1 MAIPAPN
8 RARFGAFD
16 LDLKAGELHKGGRRI
31 MLQEQPFQVL
41 RMLVELRGELA
52 TREEISH
59 KLWPNDTAVEFDQAI
74 NTAIRKLREALGDP
88 AGKPKY
94 IETVARRGYRLIAP
108 VEWVAAAAVQAESPM
123 PVTAMAA
130 TASQSVLSGKIISH
144 YRVLEVLGGGGMGV
158 VYKAEDVKLGR
169 RVAVKFLP
177 EEMVGD
183 PLTLERFER
192 EARAAS
198 ALEHPNICP
207 IY

>member
-1 MAIPAPN
+1 MAIPAPT
-8 RARFGAFD
+8 RARFGAFE
-16 LDLKAGELHKGGRRI
+16 LDLKAGELHKGERRI

-130 TASQSVLSGKIISH
+130 TASQSLPRPGCPWTRSTGRPRPRSTTNGAGKLVLCL
-144 YRVLEVLGGGGMGV
+144 V
-158 VYKAEDVKLGR
+158 AR
-169 RVAVKFLP
+169 R
-177 EEMVGD
+177 
-183 PLTLERFER
+183 RHHR
-192 EARAAS
+192 R
-198 ALEHPNICP
+198 
-207 IY
+207 